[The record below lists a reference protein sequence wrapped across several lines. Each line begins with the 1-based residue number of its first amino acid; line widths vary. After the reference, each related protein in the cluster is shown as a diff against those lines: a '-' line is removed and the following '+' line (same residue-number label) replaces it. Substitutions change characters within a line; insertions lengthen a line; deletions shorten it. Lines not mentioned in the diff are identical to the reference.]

1 MLGEEVNGARDAVA
15 ASFGHVVEMSSI
27 VVF

>member
-1 MLGEEVNGARDAVA
+1 MLGEEVGGAQDTVA
-15 ASFGHVVEMSSI
+15 ASFGHVVEVASI